1 MRTFQVRYAS
11 SILATRTMIDEI
23 LDIVD
28 ENDVVIGQKKRS
40 EIYSEGLSNFRV
52 INAFVVNKDGKMW
65 IPRRTSSKKLNPLCL
80 DFSVGGHVE
89 SRETYKEAFRRE
101 TAEELNLDISK
112 VKWRELGAMNP
123 RAHGTLAFM
132 KVYEI
137 KMNETPKYNTDD
149 FTEYFWLTP
158 PELFEKL
165 EKGDKSK
172 DDLPKVVKY
181 FYS

>member
-11 SILATRTMIDEI
+11 SILATRTMDEI
-23 LDIVD
+23 LDLVD

-52 INAFVVNKDGKMW
+52 VNAFVVNKDGRMW
-65 IPRRTSSKKLNPLCL
+65 IPRRTAHKKLNPLYL

-89 SRETYKEAFRRE
+89 SGETYEETFRRE

-112 VKWRELGAMNP
+112 VEWIELGTMKP
-123 RAHGTLAFM
+123 STDGTLAFM

-137 KMNETPKYNTDD
+137 KMNKSPKYNTDD
-149 FTEYFWLTP
+149 FVEYFWLTP
-158 PELFEKL
+158 GEFFEKL
-165 EKGDKSK
+165 NRGDKSK
-172 DDLPKVVKY
+172 YDLPKVIKN